1 MLNQFSFQKAHI
13 ILICGIIV
21 GVFSYA
27 AINSICTGLL
37 VINWIAAG
45 NLKQKINTLRNSKIF
60 WVLIS
65 LFLLHLL
72 GLLYTSNFTYALK
85 DLKIKLPIFFL
96 PIVFIASPSL
106 SVKEFRS
113 ILNVLLITALLS
125 SIYGM
130 YYYLRYFKVTFFEL
144 REMSQFIS
152 HIRLSLLNT
161 IAAFAAFYL
170 LAKNNWRKFSYTNL
184 YYLMAGIWLF
194 IFNGIMGAR
203 MGLVV
208 FFILLLLGS
217 IFLVIRHKKIWLA
230 AVLLISMIA
239 LPILSYLTL
248 PSIKMRTHEVVY
260 ELQSYQLNQDPNGKS
275 IAQRFVY
282 WNIAWDIFKTA
293 PLIGI
298 GTGDVEDAF
307 NSYYLAHPNLLQLQ
321 YQHRAHNQWLT
332 MLLTFGILGLLLF
345 MLLVFY
351 PLFYKRKYL
360 DYFYIVFFIAFA
372 LSMLTEDTLETQAGV
387 TFYAL
392 FNCLFLF
399 AKPEEY
405 LD

>member
-1 MLNQFSFQKAHI
+1 MLNQFSFSKAHI
-13 ILICGIIV
+13 VLICGIIV

-45 NLKQKINTLRNSKIF
+45 NLKQKLNTLRTSKIF

-65 LFLLHLL
+65 LFLLHLM
-72 GLLYTSNFTYALK
+72 GLLYTSNFEYALK

-96 PIVFIASPSL
+96 PFVFITSSPL
-106 SVKEFRS
+106 SVTEFRS
-113 ILNVLLITALLS
+113 ILKVLLITALLS

-130 YYYLRYFKVTFFEL
+130 YYYLRYFQVTFFEL
-144 REMSQFIS
+144 REMSRFIS
-152 HIRLSLLNT
+152 HIRLSLLNI

-170 LAKNNWRKFSYTNL
+170 LAKNNWRKLSLANL
-184 YYLMAGIWLF
+184 FYLMACIWLF
-194 IFNGIMGAR
+194 IFNGIMGVR
-203 MGLVV
+203 MAVLVLI
-208 FFILLLLGS
+208 ILL
-217 IFLVIRHKKIWLA
+217 FLASFYLVFRHKKIGLSIT
-230 AVLLISMIA
+230 LFLITIIF
-239 LPILSYLTL
+239 PIVSYYTL
-248 PSIKMRTHEVVY
+248 PGIKESTRDALWEYKVY
-260 ELQSYQLNQDPNGKS
+260 QETRDANGGS
-275 IAQRFVY
+275 NAQRFVY

-293 PLIGI
+293 PVMGI
-298 GTGDVEDAF
+298 GTGDVADAF
-307 NSYYLAHPNLLQLQ
+307 NSYYLAHPNLLQQQ
-321 YQHRAHNQWLT
+321 YQHRTHNQYLT
-332 MLLTFGILGLLLF
+332 FLLTFGVIGFILF
-345 MLLVFY
+345 MLVVFY

-372 LSMLTEDTLETQAGV
+372 LSLLTEDTLETQAGV

>member
-1 MLNQFSFQKAHI
+1 MLNQFSFPKAHI

-37 VINWIAAG
+37 VINWIAEG

-96 PIVFIASPSL
+96 PIVFIASPLL

-113 ILNVLLITALLS
+113 ILKVLLITALLS
-125 SIYGM
+125 SIYGL
-130 YYYLRYFKVTFFEL
+130 YYYLRYFQVTFFEL

-170 LAKNNWRKFSYTNL
+170 LAKNNWRKLSYTNL

-230 AVLLISMIA
+230 AVLLGLMIA

-298 GTGDVEDAF
+298 GTGDVADAF
-307 NSYYLAHPNLLQLQ
+307 NSYYLTHPNLLQQQ

-332 MLLTFGILGLLLF
+332 ILLTFGVLGLLLF
-345 MLLVFY
+345 MLVVFY

-360 DYFYIVFFIAFA
+360 DYFYIVFFIAFS
-372 LSMLTEDTLETQAGV
+372 LSMLTEDTLETQVGV

>member
-1 MLNQFSFQKAHI
+1 MLNQFSFSKAHI
-13 ILICGIIV
+13 VLICGIIV

-45 NLKQKINTLRNSKIF
+45 NLKQKLNTLRTSKIF

-65 LFLLHLL
+65 LFLLHLM
-72 GLLYTSNFTYALK
+72 GLLYTSNFEYALK

-96 PIVFIASPSL
+96 PIVFITSPSL
-106 SVKEFRS
+106 SVSEFRR
-113 ILNVLLITALLS
+113 ILKVLLISALLS

-130 YYYLRYFKVTFFEL
+130 YYYLRYFQVTFFEL
-144 REMSQFIS
+144 REMSRFIS

-170 LAKNNWRKFSYTNL
+170 LAKNNWRKLSYTNL
-184 YYLMAGIWLF
+184 YYLVAGIWLF
-194 IFNGIMGAR
+194 IFNGIMGSR

-230 AVLLISMIA
+230 AVLLVLMIA
-239 LPILSYLTL
+239 LPILSYVTL

-298 GTGDVEDAF
+298 GTGDVADAF
-307 NSYYLAHPNLLQLQ
+307 NSYYLAHPNLLQQQ

-345 MLLVFY
+345 MLVVFY

-372 LSMLTEDTLETQAGV
+372 LSLLTEDTLETQAGV

>member
-1 MLNQFSFQKAHI
+1 MLNQFSFSKAHI
-13 ILICGIIV
+13 VLICGIIV

-37 VINWIAAG
+37 VMNWIAAG
-45 NLKQKINTLRNSKIF
+45 NLTQKLNTLRTSKIF

-65 LFLLHLL
+65 LFLLHLM
-72 GLLYTSNFTYALK
+72 GLLYTSNFEYALK

-96 PIVFIASPSL
+96 PIVFITSPSL
-106 SVKEFRS
+106 SVREFRS
-113 ILNVLLITALLS
+113 ILKVLLITALLS

-130 YYYLRYFKVTFFEL
+130 YYYLHYFQVTFFEL
-144 REMSQFIS
+144 REMSHFIS

-230 AVLLISMIA
+230 AVLLVLMIA
-239 LPILSYLTL
+239 LPILSYVTL

-298 GTGDVEDAF
+298 GTGDVADAF
-307 NSYYLAHPNLLQLQ
+307 NSYYLAHPNLLQQQ

-332 MLLTFGILGLLLF
+332 ILLTFGILGLLLF
-345 MLLVFY
+345 MLVVFY

-372 LSMLTEDTLETQAGV
+372 LSLLTEDTLETQAGV

>member
-1 MLNQFSFQKAHI
+1 MLNQFSFPKAHI
-13 ILICGIIV
+13 VLICGIIV

-45 NLKQKINTLRNSKIF
+45 NLKQKLNTLRTSKIF

-72 GLLYTSNFTYALK
+72 GLLYTSNFEYAIK

-96 PIVFIASPSL
+96 PIVFITSPSL
-106 SVKEFRS
+106 TITEFRS
-113 ILNVLLITALLS
+113 ILKVLLITALLS

-130 YYYLRYFKVTFFEL
+130 YYYLRYFQVTFFEL
-144 REMSQFIS
+144 REMSRFIS
-152 HIRLSLLNT
+152 HIRLSLLNI

-184 YYLMAGIWLF
+184 YYLIAGIWLF

-230 AVLLISMIA
+230 AVLLVLMIA
-239 LPILSYLTL
+239 LPILSYVTL

-298 GTGDVEDAF
+298 GTGDVADAF
-307 NSYYLAHPNLLQLQ
+307 NSYYLAHPNLLQQQ

-332 MLLTFGILGLLLF
+332 ILLTFGILGLILF
-345 MLLVFY
+345 MLVVFY

-372 LSMLTEDTLETQAGV
+372 LSLLTEDTLETQAGV

>member
-1 MLNQFSFQKAHI
+1 MLNQFSFSKAHI
-13 ILICGIIV
+13 VLICGIIV

-37 VINWIAAG
+37 VMNWIAAG
-45 NLKQKINTLRNSKIF
+45 DLKEKFKNLKESNIF

-65 LFLLHLL
+65 LFLLHLM
-72 GLLYTSNFTYALK
+72 GLLYTSNFEYALK

-96 PIVFIASPSL
+96 PIVFITSPPL
-106 SVKEFRS
+106 SIAAFRS
-113 ILNVLLITALLS
+113 ILKVLLITALLS

-130 YYYLRYFKVTFFEL
+130 YYYLCYFQVTFFEL
-144 REMSQFIS
+144 REMSHFIS

-170 LAKNNWRKFSYTNL
+170 LAKNNWRKLSYTNL

-230 AVLLISMIA
+230 AVLLVLMIA
-239 LPILSYLTL
+239 LPILSYVTL

-260 ELQSYQLNQDPNGKS
+260 ELQSYHLNQDPNGKS

-293 PLIGI
+293 PLMGI
-298 GTGDVEDAF
+298 GTGDVADAF
-307 NSYYLAHPNLLQLQ
+307 NSYYLAHPNLLQQQ

-332 MLLTFGILGLLLF
+332 ILLTFGILGLLLF
-345 MLLVFY
+345 MLVVFY
-351 PLFYKRKYL
+351 PLFYNRKYL

-372 LSMLTEDTLETQAGV
+372 LSLLTEDTLETQAGV

-399 AKPEEY
+399 AKPDEY

>member
-1 MLNQFSFQKAHI
+1 MLNQFSFQKAHV

-37 VINWIAAG
+37 VFNWIAAG
-45 NLKQKINTLRNSKIF
+45 DLKTKFKNLKESNIF

-106 SVKEFRS
+106 SIKEFRS
-113 ILNVLLITALLS
+113 ILKVLLITALLS

-130 YYYLRYFKVTFFEL
+130 YYYLRYFQVTFFEL

-230 AVLLISMIA
+230 AVLLGLMIA

-293 PLIGI
+293 PLMGI
-298 GTGDVEDAF
+298 GTGDVADAF
-307 NSYYLAHPNLLQLQ
+307 NSYYLANPNLLQQQ

-332 MLLTFGILGLLLF
+332 ILLTFGILGLILF
-345 MLLVFY
+345 MLVVFY

-372 LSMLTEDTLETQAGV
+372 LSLLTEDTLETQAGV

>member
-1 MLNQFSFQKAHI
+1 MLNQFSFSKAHI
-13 ILICGIIV
+13 VLICGIIV

-45 NLKQKINTLRNSKIF
+45 NLKQKLNTLRTSKIF

-65 LFLLHLL
+65 LFLLHLM
-72 GLLYTSNFTYALK
+72 GLLYTSNFEYALK

-96 PIVFIASPSL
+96 PIVFITSPSL
-106 SVKEFRS
+106 SVSEFRR
-113 ILNVLLITALLS
+113 ILKVLLISALLS

-130 YYYLRYFKVTFFEL
+130 YYYLRYFQVTFFEL
-144 REMSQFIS
+144 REMSRFIS

-170 LAKNNWRKFSYTNL
+170 LAKNNWRKLSYTNL
-184 YYLMAGIWLF
+184 YYLVAGIWLF
-194 IFNGIMGAR
+194 IFNGIMGSR

-230 AVLLISMIA
+230 AVLLVLMIA
-239 LPILSYLTL
+239 LPILSYVTL

-298 GTGDVEDAF
+298 GTGDVADAF
-307 NSYYLAHPNLLQLQ
+307 NSYYLAHPNLLQQQ

-332 MLLTFGILGLLLF
+332 ILLTFGILGLLLF
-345 MLLVFY
+345 MLVVFY

-372 LSMLTEDTLETQAGV
+372 LSLLTEDTLETQAGV

>member
-37 VINWIAAG
+37 VINWIAEG

-96 PIVFIASPSL
+96 PIVFITSPSL

-113 ILNVLLITALLS
+113 ILKVLLITALLS

-130 YYYLRYFKVTFFEL
+130 YYYLRYFQVTFFEL
-144 REMSQFIS
+144 REMSHFIS

-184 YYLMAGIWLF
+184 CYLMAGIWLF

-298 GTGDVEDAF
+298 GTGDVADVF
-307 NSYYLAHPNLLQLQ
+307 NSYYLAHPNLLQQQ

-332 MLLTFGILGLLLF
+332 ILLTFGILGLLLF
-345 MLLVFY
+345 MLVVFY

-360 DYFYIVFFIAFA
+360 DYFYIVFFIAFS

>member
-37 VINWIAAG
+37 VINWIAEG

-65 LFLLHLL
+65 LFLMHLI

-113 ILNVLLITALLS
+113 ILKVLLITALLS

-130 YYYLRYFKVTFFEL
+130 YYYLRYFQVTFFEL
-144 REMSQFIS
+144 REMSHFIS

-184 YYLMAGIWLF
+184 CYLMAGIWLF

-298 GTGDVEDAF
+298 GTGDVADAF
-307 NSYYLAHPNLLQLQ
+307 NSYYLAHPNLLQQQ

-332 MLLTFGILGLLLF
+332 ILLTFGILGLLLF
-345 MLLVFY
+345 MLVVFY

-360 DYFYIVFFIAFA
+360 DYFYIVFFIAFS

>member
-1 MLNQFSFQKAHI
+1 MLNQFSFSKAHI
-13 ILICGIIV
+13 VLICGIIV

-45 NLKQKINTLRNSKIF
+45 DLKEKFKNLKESNIF

-72 GLLYTSNFTYALK
+72 GLLYTSNFEYAIK

-96 PIVFIASPSL
+96 PIVFITSPSL
-106 SVKEFRS
+106 TVTEFRR
-113 ILNVLLITALLS
+113 ILKVLLITALLS

-130 YYYLRYFKVTFFEL
+130 YYYLRYFQVTFFEL

-170 LAKNNWRKFSYTNL
+170 LAKNNWRKLSYTNL
-184 YYLMAGIWLF
+184 YYLVAGIWLF
-194 IFNGIMGAR
+194 IFNGIMGSR

-208 FFILLLLGS
+208 FFILLFLGS

-230 AVLLISMIA
+230 AVLLVLMIA
-239 LPILSYLTL
+239 LPIISYVTL
-248 PSIKMRTHEVVY
+248 PNIKMRTHEVVY
-260 ELQSYQLNQDPNGKS
+260 EWQSYQLNQDPNGKS

-293 PLIGI
+293 PVIGI
-298 GTGDVEDAF
+298 GTGDVADAF
-307 NSYYLAHPNLLQLQ
+307 NSYYLTHPNLLQQQ

-332 MLLTFGILGLLLF
+332 ILLTFGILGLLLF
-345 MLLVFY
+345 MLVVFY

-372 LSMLTEDTLETQAGV
+372 LSLLTEDTLETQAGV

-399 AKPEEY
+399 AKPAES

>member
-1 MLNQFSFQKAHI
+1 MLNQFSFPKAHI
-13 ILICGIIV
+13 VLICGIIV

-45 NLKQKINTLRNSKIF
+45 NLKQKLNTLRTSKIF

-72 GLLYTSNFTYALK
+72 GLLYTSNFEYAIK

-96 PIVFIASPSL
+96 PIVFITSPSL
-106 SVKEFRS
+106 TITEFRS
-113 ILNVLLITALLS
+113 ILKALLITALLS

-130 YYYLRYFKVTFFEL
+130 YYYLRYFQVTFFEL

-170 LAKNNWRKFSYTNL
+170 LAKNNWRKLSYTNL
-184 YYLMAGIWLF
+184 YYLIAGIWLF

-230 AVLLISMIA
+230 AVLLVLMIA
-239 LPILSYLTL
+239 LPILSYVTL

-293 PLIGI
+293 PLMGI
-298 GTGDVEDAF
+298 GTGDVADAF
-307 NSYYLAHPNLLQLQ
+307 NSYYLAHPNLLQQ
-321 YQHRAHNQWLT
+321 HYQHRTHNQYLT
-332 MLLTFGILGLLLF
+332 FLLTFGVIGFILF
-345 MLLVFY
+345 MLVVFY

-372 LSMLTEDTLETQAGV
+372 LSLLTEDTLETQAGV

>member
-1 MLNQFSFQKAHI
+1 MLNQFSFSKAHI
-13 ILICGIIV
+13 VLICGIIV

-37 VINWIAAG
+37 VINWIAEG
-45 NLKQKINTLRNSKIF
+45 NLKQKLITLRNSKIF

-65 LFLLHLL
+65 LFLFHLL

-85 DLKIKLPIFFL
+85 DLKIKLPIFFF

-113 ILNVLLITALLS
+113 ILKVLLITALLS
-125 SIYGM
+125 SIYGL
-130 YYYLRYFKVTFFEL
+130 YYYLRYFQVTFFEL

-298 GTGDVEDAF
+298 GTGDVADAF
-307 NSYYLAHPNLLQLQ
+307 NSYYLTHPNLLQQQ

-332 MLLTFGILGLLLF
+332 ILLTFGIIGLLLF
-345 MLLVFY
+345 MLVVFY

>member
-1 MLNQFSFQKAHI
+1 
-13 ILICGIIV
+13 
-21 GVFSYA
+21 
-27 AINSICTGLL
+27 
-37 VINWIAAG
+37 
-45 NLKQKINTLRNSKIF
+45 
-60 WVLIS
+60 
-65 LFLLHLL
+65 
-72 GLLYTSNFTYALK
+72 
-85 DLKIKLPIFFL
+85 
-96 PIVFIASPSL
+96 
-106 SVKEFRS
+106 
-113 ILNVLLITALLS
+113 VLLITALLS
-125 SIYGM
+125 SIYGI
-130 YYYLRYFKVTFFEL
+130 YYYLRYFQVTFFEL
-144 REMSQFIS
+144 REMSHFIS

-170 LAKNNWRKFSYTNL
+170 LAKNNWRKLSYTNL
-184 YYLMAGIWLF
+184 YYLIAGVWLF
-194 IFNGIMGAR
+194 IFNGIMGSR

-230 AVLLISMIA
+230 AVLLVLMIA
-239 LPILSYLTL
+239 LPIISYVTL
-248 PSIKMRTHEVVY
+248 PNIKMRTHEVVY
-260 ELQSYQLNQDPNGKS
+260 EWQSYQLNQDPNGKS

-293 PLIGI
+293 PVIGI
-298 GTGDVEDAF
+298 GTGDVADAF
-307 NSYYLAHPNLLQLQ
+307 NSYYLTHPNLLQQQ

-332 MLLTFGILGLLLF
+332 ILLTFGILGLLLF
-345 MLLVFY
+345 MLVVFY

-372 LSMLTEDTLETQAGV
+372 LSLLTEDTLETQAGV

>member
-1 MLNQFSFQKAHI
+1 MLNQFSFSKAHI
-13 ILICGIIV
+13 VLICGIIV

-45 NLKQKINTLRNSKIF
+45 NLNQKLNTLRTSKIF

-65 LFLLHLL
+65 LFLLHLM
-72 GLLYTSNFTYALK
+72 GLLYTSNFEYALK

-96 PIVFIASPSL
+96 PIVFITSPSL
-106 SVKEFRS
+106 SVSEFRR
-113 ILNVLLITALLS
+113 ILKVLLISALLS

-130 YYYLRYFKVTFFEL
+130 YYYLRYFQVTFFEL
-144 REMSQFIS
+144 REMSRFIS

-170 LAKNNWRKFSYTNL
+170 LAKNNWRKLSYTNL
-184 YYLMAGIWLF
+184 YYLVAGIWLF
-194 IFNGIMGAR
+194 IFNGIMGSR

-230 AVLLISMIA
+230 AVLLVLMIA
-239 LPILSYLTL
+239 LPILSYVTL

-298 GTGDVEDAF
+298 GTGDVADAF
-307 NSYYLAHPNLLQLQ
+307 NSYYLAHPNLLQQQ

-332 MLLTFGILGLLLF
+332 ILLTFGILGLLLF
-345 MLLVFY
+345 MLVVFY

-372 LSMLTEDTLETQAGV
+372 LSLLTEDTLETQAGV

>member
-37 VINWIAAG
+37 VINWIAEG

-96 PIVFIASPSL
+96 PIVFITSPSL

-113 ILNVLLITALLS
+113 ILKVLLITALLS

-130 YYYLRYFKVTFFEL
+130 YYYLRYFQVTFFEL

-184 YYLMAGIWLF
+184 CYLMAGIWLF

-298 GTGDVEDAF
+298 GTGDVADVF
-307 NSYYLAHPNLLQLQ
+307 NSYYLAHPNLLQQQ

-332 MLLTFGILGLLLF
+332 ILLTFGILGLLLF
-345 MLLVFY
+345 MLVVFY

-360 DYFYIVFFIAFA
+360 DYFYIVFFIAFS

>member
-1 MLNQFSFQKAHI
+1 MLNQFSFQKAHV

-37 VINWIAAG
+37 VVNWIAAG
-45 NLKQKINTLRNSKIF
+45 DLKTKFKNLKESNIF

-106 SVKEFRS
+106 SIKEFRS
-113 ILNVLLITALLS
+113 ILKVLLITALLS

-130 YYYLRYFKVTFFEL
+130 YYYLRYFQVTFFEL

-230 AVLLISMIA
+230 AVLLGLMIA

-293 PLIGI
+293 PVMGI
-298 GTGDVEDAF
+298 GTGDVADAF
-307 NSYYLAHPNLLQLQ
+307 NSYYLANPNLLQQQ

-332 MLLTFGILGLLLF
+332 ILLTFGILGLILF
-345 MLLVFY
+345 MLVVFY

-372 LSMLTEDTLETQAGV
+372 LSLLTEDTLETQAGV

>member
-1 MLNQFSFQKAHI
+1 MLKQFSFQKAHI

-37 VINWIAAG
+37 VLNWIAAG
-45 NLKQKINTLRNSKIF
+45 NLKQKLSELRNSKIF

-65 LFLLHLL
+65 LFLMHLL
-72 GLLYTSNFTYALK
+72 GLLYTGNFEYALK

-96 PIVFIASPSL
+96 PIVFITSPSL
-106 SVKEFRS
+106 TVTEFRS
-113 ILNVLLITALLS
+113 ILKVLLITALLS
-125 SIYGM
+125 SIYGL
-130 YYYLRYFKVTFFEL
+130 YYYLRYFQVTFFEL

-152 HIRLSLLNT
+152 HIRLSLLNA

-184 YYLMAGIWLF
+184 YYLTAGVWLF
-194 IFNGIMGAR
+194 VFNGIMGSR

-230 AVLLISMIA
+230 AVLLLLMVA
-239 LPILSYLTL
+239 LPIIFYKTL
-248 PSIKMRTHEVVY
+248 PNIKMRTHEVVY
-260 ELQSYQLNQDPNGKS
+260 EWQSYQLHQDPNGKS

-298 GTGDVEDAF
+298 GTGDVADAF
-307 NSYYLAHPNLLQLQ
+307 NSYYLAHPNLLQQQ

-332 MLLTFGILGLLLF
+332 ILLTFGILGMLLF
-345 MLLVFY
+345 MLVVFY

-372 LSMLTEDTLETQAGV
+372 LSLLTEDTLETQAGV

-405 LD
+405 LN

>member
-1 MLNQFSFQKAHI
+1 MLNQFSFQKAHV

-37 VINWIAAG
+37 VFNWIAAG
-45 NLKQKINTLRNSKIF
+45 DLKTKFKNLKESNIF

-106 SVKEFRS
+106 SIKEFRS
-113 ILNVLLITALLS
+113 ILKVLLITALLS

-130 YYYLRYFKVTFFEL
+130 YYYLRYFQVTFFEL

-230 AVLLISMIA
+230 AVLLGLMIA

-293 PLIGI
+293 PVMGI
-298 GTGDVEDAF
+298 GTGDVADAF
-307 NSYYLAHPNLLQLQ
+307 NSYYLANPNLLQQQ

-332 MLLTFGILGLLLF
+332 MLLTFGILGLILF
-345 MLLVFY
+345 MLVVFY

-372 LSMLTEDTLETQAGV
+372 LSLLTEDTLETQAGV

>member
-1 MLNQFSFQKAHI
+1 MLNQFSFQKAHV

-37 VINWIAAG
+37 VVNWIAAG
-45 NLKQKINTLRNSKIF
+45 DLKTKFKNLKESNIF

-96 PIVFIASPSL
+96 PIVFITSPSL
-106 SVKEFRS
+106 SIKEFRS
-113 ILNVLLITALLS
+113 ILKVLLITALLS

-130 YYYLRYFKVTFFEL
+130 YYYLRYFQVTFFEL

-230 AVLLISMIA
+230 AVLLGLMIA

-293 PLIGI
+293 PVMGI
-298 GTGDVEDAF
+298 GTGDVADAF
-307 NSYYLAHPNLLQLQ
+307 NSYYLANPNLLQQQ

-332 MLLTFGILGLLLF
+332 ILLTFGILGLILF
-345 MLLVFY
+345 MLVVFY

-372 LSMLTEDTLETQAGV
+372 LSLLTEDTLETQAGV

>member
-1 MLNQFSFQKAHI
+1 MLNQFSFQKAHV

-37 VINWIAAG
+37 VVNWIAAG
-45 NLKQKINTLRNSKIF
+45 DLKTKFKNLKESNIF

-106 SVKEFRS
+106 SIKEFRS
-113 ILNVLLITALLS
+113 ILKVLLITALLS

-130 YYYLRYFKVTFFEL
+130 YYYLRYFQVTFFEL

-152 HIRLSLLNT
+152 HIRLSLLNI

-230 AVLLISMIA
+230 AVLLGLMIA

-293 PLIGI
+293 PVMGI
-298 GTGDVEDAF
+298 GTGDVADAF
-307 NSYYLAHPNLLQLQ
+307 NSYYLAHPNLLQQQ
-321 YQHRAHNQWLT
+321 YQHRTHNQYLT
-332 MLLTFGILGLLLF
+332 FLLTFGVIGFILF
-345 MLLVFY
+345 MLVVFY

-372 LSMLTEDTLETQAGV
+372 LSLLTEDTLETQAGV

>member
-1 MLNQFSFQKAHI
+1 MLNQFSFSKAHI
-13 ILICGIIV
+13 VLICGIIV

-37 VINWIAAG
+37 VMNWIAAG
-45 NLKQKINTLRNSKIF
+45 DLKEKFKNLKESNIF

-65 LFLLHLL
+65 LFLLHLM
-72 GLLYTSNFTYALK
+72 GLLYTSNFEYALK

-96 PIVFIASPSL
+96 PIVFITSPSL
-106 SVKEFRS
+106 SVREFRS
-113 ILNVLLITALLS
+113 ILKVLLITALLS

-130 YYYLRYFKVTFFEL
+130 YYYLRYFQVTFFEL
-144 REMSQFIS
+144 REMSHFIS

-230 AVLLISMIA
+230 AVLLVLMIA
-239 LPILSYLTL
+239 LPILSYVTL

-298 GTGDVEDAF
+298 GTGDVADAF
-307 NSYYLAHPNLLQLQ
+307 NSYYLAHPNLLQQQ

-332 MLLTFGILGLLLF
+332 ILLTFGILGLLLF
-345 MLLVFY
+345 MLVVFY

-372 LSMLTEDTLETQAGV
+372 LSLLTEDTLETQAGV

>member
-1 MLNQFSFQKAHI
+1 MLNQFSFQKAHV

-37 VINWIAAG
+37 VVNWIAAG
-45 NLKQKINTLRNSKIF
+45 DLKTKFKNLKESNIF

-106 SVKEFRS
+106 SIKEFRS
-113 ILNVLLITALLS
+113 ILKVLLITALLS
-125 SIYGM
+125 SIYGL
-130 YYYLRYFKVTFFEL
+130 YYYLRYFQVTFFEL

-230 AVLLISMIA
+230 AVLLGLMIA

-293 PLIGI
+293 PVMGI
-298 GTGDVEDAF
+298 GTGDVADAF
-307 NSYYLAHPNLLQLQ
+307 NSYYLANPNLLQQQ

-332 MLLTFGILGLLLF
+332 ILLTFGILGLILF
-345 MLLVFY
+345 MLVVFY

-372 LSMLTEDTLETQAGV
+372 LSLLTEDTLETQAGV

>member
-37 VINWIAAG
+37 VVNWIAEG

-72 GLLYTSNFTYALK
+72 GLLYSSNFTYALK

-96 PIVFIASPSL
+96 PIVFIASPLL

-113 ILNVLLITALLS
+113 ILKVLLITALLS
-125 SIYGM
+125 SIYGL
-130 YYYLRYFKVTFFEL
+130 YYYLRYFQVTFFEL

-217 IFLVIRHKKIWLA
+217 IFLVIRYKKIWLA
-230 AVLLISMIA
+230 AVLLGLMIA

-260 ELQSYQLNQDPNGKS
+260 ELQSYQLHQDPNGKS

-298 GTGDVEDAF
+298 GTGDVADAF
-307 NSYYLAHPNLLQLQ
+307 NSYYLAHPNLLQQQ

-332 MLLTFGILGLLLF
+332 ILLTFGILGVLLF
-345 MLLVFY
+345 MLVVFY

-360 DYFYIVFFIAFA
+360 DYFYIVFFIAFS

>member
-1 MLNQFSFQKAHI
+1 MLNQFSFQKAHV

-45 NLKQKINTLRNSKIF
+45 DLKAKFKNLKESNIF

-72 GLLYTSNFTYALK
+72 GLFYTSNFTYALK

-113 ILNVLLITALLS
+113 ILKVLLITALLS

-130 YYYLRYFKVTFFEL
+130 YYYLRYFQVTFFEL

-170 LAKNNWRKFSYTNL
+170 LAKNNWRKFSYSNL

-293 PLIGI
+293 PLLGI
-298 GTGDVEDAF
+298 GTGDVADAF
-307 NSYYLAHPNLLQLQ
+307 NSYYLTHPNLLQQQ

-332 MLLTFGILGLLLF
+332 ILLTFGILGLILF
-345 MLLVFY
+345 MLVVFY
-351 PLFYKRKYL
+351 PLFYKCKYL

-372 LSMLTEDTLETQAGV
+372 LSLLTEDTLETQAGV

>member
-37 VINWIAAG
+37 VINWIAEG

-65 LFLLHLL
+65 LFLMHLI

-96 PIVFIASPSL
+96 PIVFITSPSL

-113 ILNVLLITALLS
+113 ILKVLLITALLS

-130 YYYLRYFKVTFFEL
+130 YYYLRYFQVTFFEL
-144 REMSQFIS
+144 REMSHFIS

-184 YYLMAGIWLF
+184 CYLMAGIWLF

-298 GTGDVEDAF
+298 GTGDVADVF
-307 NSYYLAHPNLLQLQ
+307 NSYYLAHPNLLQQQ

-332 MLLTFGILGLLLF
+332 ILLTFGILGLLLF
-345 MLLVFY
+345 MLVVFY

-360 DYFYIVFFIAFA
+360 DYFYIVFFIAFS

>member
-1 MLNQFSFQKAHI
+1 
-13 ILICGIIV
+13 V

-45 NLKQKINTLRNSKIF
+45 NLKHKLNTLRTSKIF

-113 ILNVLLITALLS
+113 ILKVLLITALLS
-125 SIYGM
+125 SIYGL
-130 YYYLRYFKVTFFEL
+130 YYYLRYFQVTFFEL

-230 AVLLISMIA
+230 AVLLGLMIA

-298 GTGDVEDAF
+298 GTGDVADAF
-307 NSYYLAHPNLLQLQ
+307 NSYYLTHPNLLQQQ

-332 MLLTFGILGLLLF
+332 ILLTFGILGLLLF
-345 MLLVFY
+345 MLVVFY

-372 LSMLTEDTLETQAGV
+372 LSLLTEDTLETQAGV

-392 FNCLFLF
+392 FNCFFLF